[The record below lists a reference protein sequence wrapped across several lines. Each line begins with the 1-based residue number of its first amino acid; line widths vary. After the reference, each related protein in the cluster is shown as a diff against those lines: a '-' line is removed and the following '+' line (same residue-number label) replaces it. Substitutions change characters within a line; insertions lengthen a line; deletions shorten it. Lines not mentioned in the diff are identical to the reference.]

1 MRGTRRTVLV
11 GIDILPRQGILLV
24 YLVLEVLLA
33 FLEHLQL
40 RPEGEDC
47 ILGSILLLRS
57 RTAKEPAPPR
67 SRHGDDSRK
76 GVGFEGVVD
85 VESAGELRRTWGCWC
100 EDWLRF

>member
-1 MRGTRRTVLV
+1 MRAARPTVLV
-11 GIDILPRQGILLV
+11 GVDILPRQAILLV
-24 YLVLEVLLA
+24 YLVLEVFLA

-57 RTAKEPAPPR
+57 GTAKEPAPPR
-67 SRHGDDSRK
+67 CRHGDDSRK

-85 VESAGELRRTWGCWC
+85 VESAGELRRARVWC
-100 EDWLRF
+100 EGWLRF